1 LESQQPV
8 PSPQGCPGAEQLTV
22 AKSASELASTV
33 GPLTVALS
41 LARSTGGLTVELQP
55 VMPRHA
61 ARTSSNTRAFISQAV
76 RRATSLRQ
84 STPGDEAHA
93 QRRRVDP
100 ARVARTLPPMR
111 AVTLRSHGGP
121 EVLTVED
128 LPEPEP
134 QPGEV
139 RIRVEAVAMNHVDLW
154 VRRGLPHLKLG
165 YPFLLGAD
173 VSGVVDAVGVGVS
186 GWKAGDAVVVNPGH
200 SCGRCREC
208 LSGRDNYCA
217 KFQLMGEDRP
227 GGYAEKICVPQTNL
241 VARPAGLDPVVAAAA
256 PVTFLTAWQM
266 LCRKA
271 PLEPGM
277 TVLIMAAGSGVGTAA
292 LQIAKLRGARVF
304 ATASSESKRQRLKA
318 MGADEVLDH
327 KSTDLVARVKELT
340 GKRGVDVVFEH
351 LGGNILNQ
359 AVLSA
364 TRGGKVVTCGA
375 TLGWDARVDLRHVFF
390 RQVEI
395 LGSTMASKGELFPIL
410 DHIAAQRLTPVV
422 DRVLP
427 LSQAQEAHKLLE
439 DGEIFGKI
447 VLRPN
452 A

>member
-1 LESQQPV
+1 MQ
-8 PSPQGCPGAEQLTV
+8 
-22 AKSASELASTV
+22 
-33 GPLTVALS
+33 
-41 LARSTGGLTVELQP
+41 
-55 VMPRHA
+55 
-61 ARTSSNTRAFISQAV
+61 
-76 RRATSLRQ
+76 
-84 STPGDEAHA
+84 
-93 QRRRVDP
+93 
-100 ARVARTLPPMR
+100 

-128 LPEPEP
+128 LPEPTP
-134 QPGEV
+134 APGEV
-139 RIRVEAVAMNHVDLW
+139 RLRVEAVAMNHVDLW
-154 VRRGLPHLKLG
+154 VRRGLPHLKHT
-165 YPFLLGAD
+165 YQFLLGAD
-173 VSGVVDAVGVGVS
+173 VTGVIDAVGVGVH
-186 GWKAGDAVVVNPGH
+186 GWKEGDAVVVNPGH

-241 VARPAGLDPVVAAAA
+241 VARPASIEVVKAAAA

-277 TVLIMAAGSGVGTAA
+277 SVLVMAAGSGVGTAA
-292 LQIAKLRGARVF
+292 VQIAKLRGAHVI
-304 ATASSESKRQRLKA
+304 ATASSESKRARLTTL
-318 MGADEVLDH
+318 GADEVLDH
-327 KSTDLVARVKELT
+327 KADDLVARVKQLT

-351 LGGNILNQ
+351 LGGDILNK
-359 AVLSA
+359 AVLCA

-390 RQVEI
+390 RQIEI
-395 LGSTMASKGELFPIL
+395 LGSTMASKAELIPIL

-422 DRVLP
+422 DRVMP
-427 LSQAQEAHKLLE
+427 LSQAGAAHRLLE
-439 DGEIFGKI
+439 SGEIFGKI
-447 VLRPN
+447 VLRPG